1 VGRGVSGRGSGE
13 RIFLDFKNAEGPVIG
28 RAAQQLA
35 SNLPRLPTST
45 TSGKKPH
52 TAQNTGSWGKQAA
65 PSKPKPPKEGGKEE
79 KPRKKSSGTVA
90 PSQQGPGED
99 EFRRHLQEKSKKYS
113 HLPVVDREE
122 ERRKAEG
129 RQAKIS
135 NIFSSCDKQLGEFSD
150 LTTAHMASHGIT
162 LTPGD
167 TEPETETDEGSPL
180 NAPDPDLLPTAPPLD
195 IHTIRYRDGVLSP
208 RGQNQTSDTLDSP
221 TAQQDKV
228 AKVCHETSRP
238 RTSVTFADGQPE
250 SVSDPQLPVVNP
262 YSESSDAL
270 GPKQPPSEDKSEDYL
285 RLGHTLTALTE
296 RMGSVT
302 REIREDEI
310 PFIDNG
316 EGAEDYTRI
325 TRTRDGDSDSASP
338 TSDSDYDTDSELA
351 RVLAPNLNPNLRVA
365 KIQLEVVPSIS
376 STLVVSERL
385 CHGSEVI
392 STTRKTV
399 RRELSQV

>member
-1 VGRGVSGRGSGE
+1 MGRGVSGRGSGE
-13 RIFLDFKNAEGPVIG
+13 RIFLDFKNAEGPVVG
-28 RAAQQLA
+28 RGAQPA
-35 SNLPRLPTST
+35 SNLPNLPTST

-65 PSKPKPPKEGGKEE
+65 PSKPKPAKEGKS
-79 KPRKKSSGTVA
+79 RKKSSGTVA
-90 PSQQGPGED
+90 SSHQIQAPEED
-99 EFRRHLQEKSKKYS
+99 AFRRHLEEKSKKYS
-113 HLPVVDREE
+113 HLPVVDKEE
-122 ERRKAEG
+122 ERRKAER

-167 TEPETETDEGSPL
+167 TEPETETDLGSPL
-180 NAPDPDLLPTAPPLD
+180 NAPDLLPTAPPLD

-221 TAQQDKV
+221 TAQPDKV
-228 AKVCHETSRP
+228 PKVCHETSRP

-250 SVSDPQLPVVNP
+250 AVSEPVVNP
-262 YSESSDAL
+262 YTSESSDAL
-270 GPKQPPSEDKSEDYL
+270 LGPNEAQGEDYL

-302 REIREDEI
+302 REIRDDEI

-325 TRTRDGDSDSASP
+325 TRTRDNGENEFS
-338 TSDSDYDTDSELA
+338 
-351 RVLAPNLNPNLRVA
+351 
-365 KIQLEVVPSIS
+365 
-376 STLVVSERL
+376 
-385 CHGSEVI
+385 
-392 STTRKTV
+392 
-399 RRELSQV
+399 